1 MITACTRSRSPSL
14 ASTWPMCVLTVAS
27 LTKRATA
34 ICARLAGH
42 HLAGRPRMAE
52 PGRVP
57 RLAGRGLAQQGD
69 ILAGAARLY
78 RPGDLPGLDRRP
90 GVVAAQR
97 GSPPL
102 PAGRDRVCHRGSPD
116 LRAGREA
123 LLRRRDLPLPVRC
136 RLGTAGAPAGRAQ
149 AAAWPDPRRCPV
161 DLGDARLRRAG
172 GAGSDPGPAGQ
183 HAARSEEH
191 TSELQSRRDLVCRL
205 LLEKKKKSTLY
216 SPTQKK
222 KKKKHNQL

>member
-1 MITACTRSRSPSL
+1 MLTACTRSRSPSL

-78 RPGDLPGLDRRP
+78 RP

-183 HAARSEEH
+183 HAARGTTAE
-191 TSELQSRRDLVCRL
+191 D
-205 LLEKKKKSTLY
+205 
-216 SPTQKK
+216 
-222 KKKKHNQL
+222 QL